1 MESGADSNGR
11 WWTET
16 STEEKRKRGEERES
30 TTDLLAAAVLSH
42 RVVSPVAVDPAVAVE
57 LKAVCALVGTVENG
71 RRWLTCDCHTLTRL
85 PGSIL
90 RTLTLKCTSVVSHRH

>member
-1 MESGADSNGR
+1 MLM
-11 WWTET
+11 
-16 STEEKRKRGEERES
+16 EEKRKQGEEREN

-57 LKAVCALVGTVENG
+57 LKAICALVGTVENG
-71 RRWLTCDCHTLTRL
+71 RRRITCDCHTLTRL

-90 RTLTLKCTSVVSHRH
+90 RTLPLKRTPVVHHRH